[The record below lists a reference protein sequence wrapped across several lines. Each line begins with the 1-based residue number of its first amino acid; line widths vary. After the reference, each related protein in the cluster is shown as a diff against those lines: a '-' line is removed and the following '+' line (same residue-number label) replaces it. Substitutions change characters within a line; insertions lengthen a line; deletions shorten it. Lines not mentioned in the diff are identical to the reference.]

1 MTRRRRSLVIN
12 GLLVAV
18 LLGAGVAGCLV
29 FFGSSGSAQPTAAR
43 TAAAA
48 NRDVSEVVTA
58 SGTVQSSF
66 SAAASFGASGTVTE
80 IDVKV
85 GDVVT
90 KGQQLAKLDPT
101 QAQLQVDIAQ
111 GNLNA
116 ALDRGTGT
124 TALLTAYRQ
133 AQLALQQAKDAFA
146 ATTLTAPG
154 DGTVTSVT
162 GSVGQKVGSS
172 NTTSSTT
179 TTAATSGVVVVT
191 DLKNLVLHAN
201 VSESD
206 VSKLKVDQAATVTVN
221 AMQSQPIQAK
231 VTRVDLTPTTANNV
245 VQYSVTLTLTSPPE
259 GLRPG
264 QSASVEI
271 TVAGA
276 TGVLAVPAAAVQT
289 VNGESSVQVPEN
301 GAAEDDA
308 ERVDRLRRPDPDRRA
323 GPVGRRVA
331 GRAGA
336 GDDDPQ
342 RRHKVTTTPDYRI
355 LSQDQLLTARTA
367 TTETFTVLLASVAA
381 ISLLVGGIGIT
392 NIMLVTVTER
402 IREIGIRKAAGA
414 PRSSGSS

>member
-1 MTRRRRSLVIN
+1 
-12 GLLVAV
+12 
-18 LLGAGVAGCLV
+18 V

-80 IDVKV
+80 INVKV

-116 ALDRGTGT
+116 ALDKGTGT

-133 AQLALQQAKDAFA
+133 AQLALQQAKDNLA

-154 DGTVTSVT
+154 DGTITSVT
-162 GSVGQKVGSS
+162 GAVGQKVGSGNTS
-172 NTTSSTT
+172 SSSTTSSSTTSTT
-179 TTAATSGVVVVT
+179 TSGFVVVT

-206 VSKLKVDQAATVTVN
+206 VSKLKGDQAATVTVN

-231 VTRVDLTPTTANNV
+231 VTQVDLTPTTANNV
-245 VQYSVTLTLTSPPE
+245 VQYGVTLTLAEPPA

-276 TGVLAVPAAAVQT
+276 TNVLAVPAAAVQT
-289 VNGESSVQVPEN
+289 VNGASSVAVLEN
-301 GAAEDDA
+301 GAET
-308 ERVDRLRRPDPDRRA
+308 RRTVEIGVRGDQYVEIKSGLTA
-323 GPVGRRVA
+323 GEEVVL
-331 GRAGA
+331 
-336 GDDDPQ
+336 PQ
-342 RRHKVTTTPDYRI
+342 VTTSTG
-355 LSQDQLLTARTA
+355 QNRTGQQQGGQFPG
-367 TTETFTVLLASVAA
+367 TGGQRNGGGFT
-381 ISLLVGGIGIT
+381 GTG
-392 NIMLVTVTER
+392 R
-402 IREIGIRKAAGA
+402 
-414 PRSSGSS
+414 

>member
-1 MTRRRRSLVIN
+1 MIN
-12 GLLVAV
+12 GLLVVV
-18 LLGAGVAGCLV
+18 LLGAGVAGYLV

-66 SAAASFGASGTVTE
+66 SAAASFGASGTVIE
-80 IDVKV
+80 VNVKV

-116 ALDRGTGT
+116 ALDKGTGT

-133 AQLALQQAKDAFA
+133 AQLALQQAKDTLAS
-146 ATTLTAPG
+146 TVLTAPG
-154 DGTVTSVT
+154 DGTITSVT
-162 GSVGQKVGSS
+162 GAVGQKVGSS
-172 NTTSSTT
+172 NNSSSTTSTT
-179 TTAATSGVVVVT
+179 TTTTTASGFVVVT

-206 VSKLKVDQAATVTVN
+206 VSLLKADQAATVTVN
-221 AMQSQPIQAK
+221 AMQAQPVQAK
-231 VTRVDLTPTTANNV
+231 VTQVDLTPTTANNV
-245 VQYSVTLTLTSPPE
+245 VQYGVTLTLTEPPA

-289 VNGESSVQVPEN
+289 VNGASSVAVLEN
-301 GAAEDDA
+301 GAETRKTVEVGVRGDQYV
-308 ERVDRLRRPDPDRRA
+308 EIKSGLSA
-323 GPVGRRVA
+323 GEEVVL
-331 GRAGA
+331 
-336 GDDDPQ
+336 PQ
-342 RRHKVTTTPDYRI
+342 VTTSTN
-355 LSQDQLLTARTA
+355 QNRTGQQQGGQFPG
-367 TTETFTVLLASVAA
+367 TGGGNRSGGGFT
-381 ISLLVGGIGIT
+381 GTG
-392 NIMLVTVTER
+392 R
-402 IREIGIRKAAGA
+402 
-414 PRSSGSS
+414 

>member
-12 GLLVAV
+12 GLLVVV
-18 LLGAGVAGCLV
+18 LLGAGVAGYLV

-80 IDVKV
+80 INVKV

-116 ALDRGTGT
+116 ALDKGTGT

-133 AQLALQQAKDAFA
+133 AQLALQQAKDTLA

-154 DGTVTSVT
+154 DGTITSVT

-172 NTTSSTT
+172 NTTSSSTTSTT
-179 TTAATSGVVVVT
+179 TTTSGFVVVT

-206 VSKLKVDQAATVTVN
+206 VSKLKADQAATVTVN
-221 AMQSQPIQAK
+221 AMQSQPVQAK
-231 VTRVDLTPTTANNV
+231 VTQVDLTPTTANNV
-245 VQYSVTLTLTSPPE
+245 VQYGVTLTLTSPPE

-289 VNGESSVQVPEN
+289 VNGESSVQVLEN
-301 GAAEDDA
+301 GAETRKTVEVGVRGDQYV
-308 ERVDRLRRPDPDRRA
+308 EIKSGLSA
-323 GPVGRRVA
+323 GEEVVL
-331 GRAGA
+331 
-336 GDDDPQ
+336 PQ
-342 RRHKVTTTPDYRI
+342 VTTSTNQNRQQPAGQFPGTGGQRNGGG
-355 LSQDQLLTARTA
+355 
-367 TTETFTVLLASVAA
+367 FT
-381 ISLLVGGIGIT
+381 GTG
-392 NIMLVTVTER
+392 R
-402 IREIGIRKAAGA
+402 
-414 PRSSGSS
+414 

>member
-12 GLLVAV
+12 GLLVVV
-18 LLGAGVAGCLV
+18 LLGAGVAGYLV

-80 IDVKV
+80 INVKV

-116 ALDRGTGT
+116 ALDKGTGT

-133 AQLALQQAKDAFA
+133 AQLALQQAKDALA

-154 DGTVTSVT
+154 DGTITSVT

-172 NTTSSTT
+172 NTSSTATTT
-179 TTAATSGVVVVT
+179 TTAASGFVVVT

-206 VSKLKVDQAATVTVN
+206 VSLLKADQAATVTVN
-221 AMQSQPIQAK
+221 AMQSQPVQAK
-231 VTRVDLTPTTANNV
+231 VTQVDLTPTTANNV
-245 VQYSVTLTLTSPPE
+245 VQYGVTLTLTDPPA

-264 QSASVEI
+264 QSASVEV

-289 VNGESSVQVPEN
+289 VNGASSVAVLEN
-301 GAAEDDA
+301 GAET
-308 ERVDRLRRPDPDRRA
+308 RRTVEVGVRGDQYVEIKSGLSA
-323 GPVGRRVA
+323 GEEVVLPQVSTSTNQNRTGQQQGGQFPGTGQRNGGGFTGTGR
-331 GRAGA
+331 
-336 GDDDPQ
+336 
-342 RRHKVTTTPDYRI
+342 
-355 LSQDQLLTARTA
+355 
-367 TTETFTVLLASVAA
+367 
-381 ISLLVGGIGIT
+381 
-392 NIMLVTVTER
+392 
-402 IREIGIRKAAGA
+402 
-414 PRSSGSS
+414 

>member
-1 MTRRRRSLVIN
+1 MTRRRRSLVVN
-12 GLLVAV
+12 GLLVVV
-18 LLGAGVAGCLV
+18 LLGAGVAGYLV

-80 IDVKV
+80 INVKV

-116 ALDRGTGT
+116 ALDKGTGT

-133 AQLALQQAKDAFA
+133 TQLALQQAKDTLAS
-146 ATTLTAPG
+146 TVLTAPG
-154 DGTVTSVT
+154 DGTITSVT
-162 GSVGQKVGSS
+162 GAIGQKVGSS
-172 NTTSSTT
+172 GNTSSSTT
-179 TTAATSGVVVVT
+179 TTTTTASGFVVVT

-206 VSKLKVDQAATVTVN
+206 VSKLKADQAATVTVN
-221 AMQSQPIQAK
+221 AMQAQPIQAK
-231 VTRVDLTPTTANNV
+231 VTQVDLTPTTANNV
-245 VQYSVTLTLTSPPE
+245 VQYGVTLTLTEPPA

-264 QSASVEI
+264 QSASVEV

-276 TGVLAVPAAAVQT
+276 TNVLAVPAAAVQT
-289 VNGESSVQVPEN
+289 VNGASSVAVLEN
-301 GAAEDDA
+301 GAETRKTV
-308 ERVDRLRRPDPDRRA
+308 E
-323 GPVGRRVA
+323 VGVRGDQYVEIKS
-331 GRAGA
+331 GLGA
-336 GDDDPQ
+336 GEEVVLPQ
-342 RRHKVTTTPDYRI
+342 VTTSTN
-355 LSQDQLLTARTA
+355 QNRTGQQQGGQFPG
-367 TTETFTVLLASVAA
+367 TGTGQRNGGGFT
-381 ISLLVGGIGIT
+381 GTG
-392 NIMLVTVTER
+392 R
-402 IREIGIRKAAGA
+402 
-414 PRSSGSS
+414 

>member
-1 MTRRRRSLVIN
+1 MTRRRRSWVIN
-12 GLLVAV
+12 GLLVVV
-18 LLGAGVAGCLV
+18 LLGAGVAGYLV

-80 IDVKV
+80 INVKV

-116 ALDRGTGT
+116 ALDKGTGT

-133 AQLALQQAKDAFA
+133 AQLALQQAKDTLAS
-146 ATTLTAPG
+146 TTLTAPG
-154 DGTVTSVT
+154 DGTITSVT
-162 GSVGQKVGSS
+162 GSVGQKVGSG
-172 NTTSSTT
+172 TTSGSSTSTTT
-179 TTAATSGVVVVT
+179 TTAASGFVVVT

-206 VSKLKVDQAATVTVN
+206 VSKLKADQAATVTVN
-221 AMQSQPIQAK
+221 ALQSQPVQAK
-231 VTRVDLTPTTANNV
+231 VTQVDLTPTTANNV
-245 VQYSVTLTLTSPPE
+245 VQYGVTLTLTEPPA

-264 QSASVEI
+264 QSASVEV

-289 VNGESSVQVPEN
+289 VNGASSVAVLEN
-301 GAAEDDA
+301 GAETRKTVEVGVRGDQYV
-308 ERVDRLRRPDPDRRA
+308 EIKSGLSA
-323 GPVGRRVA
+323 GEEVVL
-331 GRAGA
+331 
-336 GDDDPQ
+336 PQ
-342 RRHKVTTTPDYRI
+342 VTTSTN
-355 LSQDQLLTARTA
+355 QNRTGQQQGGQFPG
-367 TTETFTVLLASVAA
+367 TGTGQRNGGGFT
-381 ISLLVGGIGIT
+381 GTG
-392 NIMLVTVTER
+392 R
-402 IREIGIRKAAGA
+402 
-414 PRSSGSS
+414 